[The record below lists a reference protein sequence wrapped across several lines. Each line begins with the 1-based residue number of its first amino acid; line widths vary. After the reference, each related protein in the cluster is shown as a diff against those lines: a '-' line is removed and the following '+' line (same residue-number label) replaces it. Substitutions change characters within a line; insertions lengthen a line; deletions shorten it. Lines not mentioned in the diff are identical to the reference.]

1 MIKQPKQP
9 DNIDQQSKLV
19 KSFHKIQVL
28 VDELNKKEIPEV
40 IQDQINQ
47 KIEKI
52 SAFSGSDVQLSKLIS
67 GTYREILK
75 LVRKELG
82 IVPRH
87 FYQNLWMALGLSVF
101 GVPLG
106 FVYAAATD
114 NPGLFSVGI
123 AMGLPI
129 GLAIGMQMD
138 KKKER
143 EGKQIQIN

>member
-1 MIKQPKQP
+1 
-9 DNIDQQSKLV
+9 
-19 KSFHKIQVL
+19 
-28 VDELNKKEIPEV
+28 
-40 IQDQINQ
+40 
-47 KIEKI
+47 
-52 SAFSGSDVQLSKLIS
+52 
-67 GTYREILK
+67 
-75 LVRKELG
+75 
-82 IVPRH
+82 
-87 FYQNLWMALGLSVF
+87 MALGLSVF